1 MTTVYLHIGLP
12 KTGTTAIQNFLTAN
26 DAVLKSHGICFPD
39 LGLRYAGIGWR
50 RNAHFLIRAYK
61 NEDGTKDRNRPCAE
75 YDSTLDKIAQLD
87 SNYEKIILTD
97 EAIWRASQSR
107 PDFWARIREDFSKR
121 NMELRIIVYLRRQ
134 DEFVQSLYRQKVK
147 SSSTCLPFADY
158 LEVLQ
163 EINYPLDFLSY
174 LNTLSDVFG
183 KENLIVRIYGDN
195 QYRGKEHTLISDF
208 LDIFGLSIADGF
220 KNKKSVY
227 NPSLDGTYLELRRI
241 LNALPVS
248 PIKCGILRKSIGEIL
263 RSNPYVT
270 KTDKNTLFQEG
281 KQAEFLEQFAQ
292 SNSQAAQEY
301 HSATPAENTSDSHTT
316 TAQDSRDSSRV
327 AAGLFS
333 DKIENL
339 PVHEVAAEDLLR
351 DVILVYGNAIQQLE
365 QQNKKLEAKIREL
378 EKDALWFRLKRKLR
392 YILKKLKK

>member
-39 LGLRYAGIGWR
+39 LGLRYSGIGWR

-61 NEDGTKDRNRPCAE
+61 NKNGKKDRTRPCTE
-75 YDSTLDKIAQLD
+75 YDATLDKIALLG
-87 SNYEKIILTD
+87 SSYEKIILTD

-107 PDFWARIREDFSKR
+107 PNFWTRIREDFSKR

-158 LEVLQ
+158 LRELQ
-163 EINYPLDFLSY
+163 KINYPLDFLSY

-183 KENLIVRIYGDN
+183 KDNLIVRIYGNN

-208 LDIFGLSIADGF
+208 LDIFGLSLEDDF
-220 KNKKSVY
+220 KNSKSVY
-227 NPSLDGTYLELRRI
+227 NPSLNGTYLELRRI

-248 PIKCGILRKSIGEIL
+248 PIKNGILRKSIGEIL
-263 RSNPYVT
+263 RSNPYT
-270 KTDKNTLFQEG
+270 TEPDKNTLFQEG
-281 KQAEFLEQFAQ
+281 KQAEFLDQFAL
-292 SNSQAAQEY
+292 SNRQAAQKY
-301 HSATPAENTSDSHTT
+301 HAANPDENTPDSQ
-316 TAQDSRDSSRV
+316 TATAKNCQDSD
-327 AAGLFS
+327 GLFFAQ
-333 DKIENL
+333 IEDL
-339 PVHEVAAEDLLR
+339 PVHEVPTEDLLR
-351 DVILVYGNAIQQLE
+351 DVILIYGNAIQQLE
-365 QQNKKLEAKIREL
+365 QQNKRLEAKIREL
-378 EKDALWFRLKRKLR
+378 QNDALWFRLKRKLR
-392 YILKKLKK
+392 HLFKK